1 MRPAVQPEGG
11 SAAHQKSRM
20 ELTLNQKRS
29 DWRVRH
35 QSGLEESRHNVRVF
49 FRDKLAVAGLVVI
62 ALTIFVA
69 VFAPYLAPYP
79 EQGRGDSDM
88 QNRLQ
93 APSRQHIMGTDQQGR
108 DVLSRVMFGA
118 RIPLIISFVVTAGVL
133 LVGVPL
139 GGIAGY
145 FGGWIDEVVMRIT
158 DLFLA
163 FPALILAMALVAF
176 LGASLRNVA
185 IALVLTYWPWYSRLV
200 RSMAISLRE
209 RPYVLAAKTMG
220 VSRFT
225 IIRRH
230 VLPNALGPVI
240 VQMTVDIGA
249 VILEVAALSFIGL
262 GAKPPTPEW
271 GLMISEGRQ
280 YILSEWWL
288 ATFAGIAIFGLVLA
302 FNLVGDGLRDV
313 LDPRSKR

>member
-1 MRPAVQPEGG
+1 VAV
-11 SAAHQKSRM
+11 
-20 ELTLNQKRS
+20 ELTLAEHLS

-49 FRDKLAVAGLVVI
+49 LRDKLAVIGLIVI
-62 ALTIFVA
+62 VGTIFIA
-69 VFAPYLAPYP
+69 IFAPYLAPHP
-79 EQGRGDSDM
+79 DQGRGNSDM
-88 QNRLQ
+88 VNRLQ
-93 APSRQHIMGTDQQGR
+93 APSAKNVMGTDQQGR
-108 DVLSRVMFGA
+108 DVLSRIMFGA
-118 RIPLIISFVVTAGVL
+118 RIPLLISFVVTAGVL

-145 FGGWIDEVVMRIT
+145 FGGWVDETVMRIT

-163 FPALILAMALVAF
+163 FPALVFAMALVAF

-185 IALVLTYWPWYSRLV
+185 IALVITWWPWYARLV
-200 RSMAISLRE
+200 RSMAVSLRE

-220 VSRFT
+220 VGHFT

-230 VLPNALGPVI
+230 ILPNTIGPVI
-240 VQMTVDIGA
+240 VQMTVDVGA

-271 GLMISEGRQ
+271 GLMVSEGRE
-280 YILSEWWL
+280 YILSAWWL
-288 ATFAGIAIFGLVLA
+288 STFAGIAIFGLVLA
-302 FNLVGDGLRDV
+302 YNLVGDALRDV
-313 LDPRSKR
+313 LDPRLKR